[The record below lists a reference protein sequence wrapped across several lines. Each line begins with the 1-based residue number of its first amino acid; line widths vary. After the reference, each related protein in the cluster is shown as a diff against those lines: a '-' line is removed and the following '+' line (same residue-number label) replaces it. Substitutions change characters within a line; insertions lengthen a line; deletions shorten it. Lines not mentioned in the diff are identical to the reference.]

1 MNNEEVV
8 PFSFKIFFMKR
19 ITFTICAAAFL
30 LASCSDEKKP
40 EEAIKADATVSSA
53 TDSKP
58 KEEPWVAVDSA
69 TAMKNY
75 MDYATPGEPHKM
87 LAKSNGTWKGEV
99 TMWMAADAP
108 PSTSTMTM
116 VNKMVMDG
124 RYQVSEAKGNMM
136 GMPFN
141 GISTTGYDNHKKVF
155 MSTWIDNMGTGVMKM
170 EGPWDEATKTTT
182 MTGKMIDPASG
193 RECDFKEVY
202 TIIDDNTQKM
212 EMYGPDSKTGKQFKT
227 MEIKL
232 TRKK

>member
-8 PFSFKIFFMKR
+8 PFSSKIYFMKR

-40 EEAIKADATVSSA
+40 EEAIKAEPTVSSA
-53 TDSKP
+53 TESKP

-69 TAMKNY
+69 TMMKNW
-75 MDYATPGEPHKM
+75 MEYATPGEPHKM
-87 LAKSNGTWKGEV
+87 LAKSNGTWNGEV
-99 TMWMAADAP
+99 TMWMAPDAP
-108 PSTSTMTM
+108 PMTSTMTM
-116 VNKMVMDG
+116 TNKMVMDG

-141 GISTTGYDNHKKVF
+141 GMSTTGYDNHKKVY

-170 EGPWDEATKTTT
+170 EGPWDEASKSTTL
-182 MTGKMIDPASG
+182 TGKMIDPMTG

-202 TIIDDNTQKM
+202 KIIDDNNQVM
-212 EMYGPDSKTGKQFKT
+212 EMYGPDPKTGRQFKT

>member
-1 MNNEEVV
+1 
-8 PFSFKIFFMKR
+8 MKR

-30 LASCSDEKKP
+30 LASCGDEKKP
-40 EEAIKADATVSSA
+40 EETINANATSSA
-53 TDSKP
+53 TADSKP
-58 KEEPWVAVDSA
+58 KEETWVPVDSA
-69 TAMKNY
+69 TAMKAM
-75 MDYATPGEPHKM
+75 MDYATPGESHKM
-87 LAKSNGTWKGEV
+87 LAKSNGTWSGQV
-99 TMWMAADAP
+99 TMWMAPDAP

-141 GISTTGYDNHKKVF
+141 GMSTTGYDNSKKVF
-155 MSTWIDNMGTGVMKM
+155 MSTWIDNFGTGILKM

-182 MTGKMIDPASG
+182 LTGKMIDPSTG

-202 TIIDDNTQKM
+202 KIIDDNNQLM
-212 EMYGPDSKTGKQFKT
+212 EMYGPDPKTGKQFKT

>member
-1 MNNEEVV
+1 MKKLYLFH
-8 PFSFKIFFMKR
+8 PKFYFMKR

-40 EEAIKADATVSSA
+40 DEAIKAEPTVSST

-69 TAMKNY
+69 TGMKNW
-75 MDYATPGEPHKM
+75 MAYATPGEPHKM
-87 LAKSNGTWKGEV
+87 LAKSNGTWNGEI
-99 TMWMAADAP
+99 TMWMAPDSPAV
-108 PSTSTMTM
+108 TSKATM
-116 VNKMVMDG
+116 VNKMIMGG
-124 RYQVSEAKGNMM
+124 RYQVSETKGNMM

-141 GISTTGYDNHKKVF
+141 GMGTTAYDNIKKVF
-155 MSTWIDNMGTGVMKM
+155 ISTWIDNMGTGIMKM
-170 EGPWDEATKTTT
+170 EGPWDEATKSTTL
-182 MTGKMIDPASG
+182 TGKVVEPFSG

-202 TIIDDNTQKM
+202 KIIDDNNQLM
-212 EMYGPDSKTGKQFKT
+212 EMYGPDPKTGKQFKT

>member
-8 PFSFKIFFMKR
+8 PFSSKIYFMKR

-40 EEAIKADATVSSA
+40 EEAIKAEPTVSSA

-58 KEEPWVAVDSA
+58 KEEAWVPVDDS
-69 TAMKNY
+69 TGMKNW
-75 MDYATPGEPHKM
+75 MAYATPGEPHKM
-87 LAKSNGTWKGEV
+87 LAKSNGTWIGDI
-99 TMWMAADAP
+99 TMWMAPDSPAV
-108 PSTSTMTM
+108 TSKATM
-116 VNKMVMDG
+116 VNKMVMGG
-124 RYQVSEAKGNMM
+124 RYQVSETKGNMM

-141 GISTTGYDNHKKVF
+141 GMGTTAYDNHKKVF
-155 MSTWIDNMGTGVMKM
+155 ISTWIDNIGTGLLKM
-170 EGPWDEATKTTT
+170 EGPWDDATKSTTL
-182 MTGKMIDPASG
+182 TGKMVDPMTG

-202 TIIDDNTQKM
+202 KIIDDDHQVM
-212 EMYGPDSKTGKQFKT
+212 EMYGPDPKTGKPFKG

>member
-1 MNNEEVV
+1 
-8 PFSFKIFFMKR
+8 MKR

-30 LASCSDEKKP
+30 LASCGDEKKP
-40 EEAIKADATVSSA
+40 EETINANATSSA
-53 TDSKP
+53 TADSKP
-58 KEEPWVAVDSA
+58 KEDTWVPVDSA
-69 TAMKNY
+69 TAMKAM
-75 MDYATPGEPHKM
+75 MDYATPGESHKM
-87 LAKSNGTWKGEV
+87 LAKSNGTWSGQV
-99 TMWMAADAP
+99 TMWMAPDAP

-141 GISTTGYDNHKKVF
+141 GMSTTGYDNSKKVF
-155 MSTWIDNMGTGVMKM
+155 MSTWIDNFGTGILKM

-182 MTGKMIDPASG
+182 LTGKMIDPSTG

-202 TIIDDNTQKM
+202 KIIDDNNQLM
-212 EMYGPDSKTGKQFKT
+212 EMYGPDPKTGKQFKT